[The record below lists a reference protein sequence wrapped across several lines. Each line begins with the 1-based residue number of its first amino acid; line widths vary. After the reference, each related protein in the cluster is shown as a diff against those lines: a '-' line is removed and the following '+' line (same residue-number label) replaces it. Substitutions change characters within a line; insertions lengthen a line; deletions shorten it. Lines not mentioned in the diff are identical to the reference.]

1 MYLLDNETDK
11 NPETSN
17 IYDEFRRLLIEKH
30 IIDIYGNILDVPE
43 YRNEITIARD
53 KRLTELEHMPI
64 INGQPL
70 YKETVYKLL
79 YEIRFLND
87 IISHT
92 KNLNYN
98 LEYPKPRPNL
108 QPVNR
113 TFFQQVDRMR
123 RIMFVVFRRRFR

>member
-53 KRLTELEHMPI
+53 KRLTELERIPVI
-64 INGQPL
+64 SGQ
-70 YKETVYKLL
+70 LL
-79 YEIRFLND
+79 YHERASILFDEIRFLNN
-87 IISHT
+87 IGAHT

-108 QPVNR
+108 QPVNK

-123 RIMFVVFRRRFR
+123 RRMFVVFRRRLR